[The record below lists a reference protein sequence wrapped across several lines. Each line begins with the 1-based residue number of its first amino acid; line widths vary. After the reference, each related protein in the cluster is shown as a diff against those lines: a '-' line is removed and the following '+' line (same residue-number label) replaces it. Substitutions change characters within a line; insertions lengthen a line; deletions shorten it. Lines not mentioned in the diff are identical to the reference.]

1 MKYDKDKYVKSNDLV
16 QASINNF
23 NVAQNK
29 LMTVLL
35 TAYVNNYDKDSM
47 VEDKIR
53 ISKYDLANTLGY
65 TISGQTYD
73 NIDKTL
79 DRFAQNS
86 MVKWLDDKGGTNR
99 TPIFISVRNDKLED
113 ENCMIEFQWN
123 PLIKPHLTDMKDKYT
138 TLVASNFL
146 SLKSKKS
153 QTLYEFFHSYVNLDN
168 GFITVP
174 IDKLK
179 ELTECTSQAYN
190 KFTNFYHKG
199 IKLPLEEINDKTDI
213 NVEVISK
220 NKGNVN
226 KRIIISITFR
236 VTNQQAKKAWFEEY
250 PDILLTEDQ
259 YKILTQDFN
268 IGGIWIGKKLVNKLH
283 EVKQKKPDSI
293 HNDFKQLEKYYQAEV
308 RKFEKE
314 SSETPEDKTKVS
326 QLELYQMLE
335 DLKNGKL

>member
-1 MKYDKDKYVKSNDLV
+1 MKYDKDTYVKSNSLV

-35 TAYVNNYDKDSM
+35 TTYVNNYDKDSM

-123 PLIKPHLTDMKDKYT
+123 PLIKPHLTDMKEKYT

-146 SLKSKKS
+146 ALKSKKS
-153 QTLYEFFHSYVNLDN
+153 QTLYEFFHSYINQ
-168 GFITVP
+168 GEITVY

-179 ELTECTSQAYN
+179 ELTECTSASYKDFRQ
-190 KFTNFYHKG
+190 FSRRG
-199 IKLPLEEINDKTDI
+199 IKEPLEEINDKTDI
-213 NVEVISK
+213 NVEVVSK

-226 KRIIISITFR
+226 RRVIVSITFR
-236 VTNQQAKKAWFEEY
+236 VTNQQAKKAWFQEY

-283 EVKQKKPDSI
+283 ETKQKKPDSI
-293 HNDFKQLEKYYQAEV
+293 HNDFKQLEKYYKAEV